1 MPTAQN
7 ETKQNKTQYRQ
18 CDISKAKARGEG
30 DISSVF
36 SSFGNGGNS
45 ALPEKYAEIKK
56 NLIENKD
63 ELKPAGID

>member
-1 MPTAQN
+1 MRYFQ
-7 ETKQNKTQYRQ
+7 
-18 CDISKAKARGEG
+18 AKARGEG

>member
-18 CDISKAKARGEG
+18 CDISRGEG